1 MSKAGSS
8 IRGLLEGSWV
18 VIISGVASRV
28 TIVITRIRGLLTPPI
43 TTHEPSSRV
52 QGVCALLNPRSPQK
66 PCALASKPQHHE
78 GGCQN

>member
-18 VIISGVASRV
+18 VISGVASRV
-28 TIVITRIRGLLTPPI
+28 TIIITHIRGLLTPLI

-52 QGVCALLNPRSPQK
+52 HGVCA
-66 PCALASKPQHHE
+66 CALASKPQHHE